1 MKWLNIY
8 FFEEDCYII
17 LPDFLVA
24 LIDDTRFEIIGYLQD
39 EALFLDFTPP
49 VD

>member
-1 MKWLNIY
+1 MKYLNIY
-8 FFEEDCYII
+8 FLEEDYYII
-17 LPDFLVA
+17 LPDFIVQ
-24 LIDDTRFEIIGYLQD
+24 LIDDTRFEIIDYLPD